1 MNANRSWKKQLIIAR
16 DARRVDVLCYRIYM
30 SYRLLDG
37 TSRFKEMHEI
47 VKDAKVKLEAEVGP
61 LNGISAKM
69 ARGIVSRLSVA
80 GDVQTLC
87 SLAIENADKWL
98 ATAPHVNPN
107 YRGSKSYTT
116 YSLLICFGHLLIVSF
131 WFVLAEDS
139 LPAACKFLFEEIASS
154 SVVMILVELSNA
166 SSNSVKGYKLWYGK
180 NREELHMKDPIC
192 VFPRSQRRIM
202 ISNLKPCTEYTFRI
216 ISYTDNGDL
225 GHSEARC
232 FTKSVEIISKNSK
245 LAASSYCKREHAHIE
260 GSSCSK
266 MGPDNTKVFGSP
278 SQFKVRD
285 LEKILHL
292 PCDQDQGYNEG
303 FCCADA
309 EKCCGG
315 VGKVVKP
322 ETPEE
327 QLPPVSRD
335 LDLNVVSVPDL
346 NEEVTPPFES
356 SRDEDDECTLQQ
368 VVEAD
373 DDAASHDKEKNGLV
387 RSHGSGD
394 SQTWTGG
401 RRGDA
406 SAVDSGV
413 ALCRKRGSSSNE
425 EIHDCDSTLINGS
438 PFRNSIGSCCL
449 DENFEYCVKI
459 IRWLECEGYI
469 KQEFRLKL
477 LTWYSLRSTERERRV
492 VNSFIQT
499 LIDDPCSLA
508 GQLVDSFSD
517 IISCKRLRS

>member
-1 MNANRSWKKQLIIAR
+1 
-16 DARRVDVLCYRIYM
+16 M

-47 VKDAKVKLEAEVGP
+47 IKDAKVKLEAEVGP

-80 GDVQTLC
+80 SDVQTLC
-87 SLAIENADKWL
+87 SLGIEKADKWL
-98 ATAPHVNPN
+98 ATASNANPN
-107 YRGSKSYTT
+107 NRGSYL
-116 YSLLICFGHLLIVSF
+116 YIFCFLLICCRHLLIVSF
-131 WFVLAEDS
+131 AFVLAEDS
-139 LPAACKFLFEEIASS
+139 LPAACKFLFEEITPS

-166 SSNSVKGYKLWYGK
+166 SSNGVKGYKLWYEK
-180 NREELHMKDPIC
+180 SREEMHMKDPIC

-216 ISYTDNGDL
+216 ISFTDNGDL
-225 GHSEARC
+225 GHSETRC
-232 FTKSVEIISKNSK
+232 FTKSVELISKNSK
-245 LAASSYCKREHAHIE
+245 LAASSNCQREHTHIE

-266 MGPDNTKVFGSP
+266 MGPDNTKVVGSA

-292 PCDQDQGYNEG
+292 PCDQEQGCNEG
-303 FCCADA
+303 FCSADA
-309 EKCCGG
+309 EKCCG

-327 QLPPVSRD
+327 PLPPISRD

-346 NEEVTPPFES
+346 NEEVSPPFES
-356 SRDEDDECTLQQ
+356 SRDEDDGCTLQQ

-413 ALCRKRGSSSNE
+413 ALCRKRGTSSNE

-438 PFRNSIGSCCL
+438 PFRNSNGSCCL

-499 LIDDPCSLA
+499 LIDDPSSLA

>member
-1 MNANRSWKKQLIIAR
+1 
-16 DARRVDVLCYRIYM
+16 
-30 SYRLLDG
+30 
-37 TSRFKEMHEI
+37 MHEI

-107 YRGSKSYTT
+107 YR
-116 YSLLICFGHLLIVSF
+116 
-131 WFVLAEDS
+131 EDS

-245 LAASSYCKREHAHIE
+245 LAASSNCKREHAHIE

-413 ALCRKRGSSSNE
+413 ALCRKRGSSLNE

-477 LTWYSLRSTERERRV
+477 LT
-492 VNSFIQT
+492 
-499 LIDDPCSLA
+499 CLA